1 MDAYRLYT
9 VVPDLVRFIEN
20 LTNIYVRY
28 NRTRLKGRLG
38 VEDCKFA
45 LASLFDVLLTVC
57 KVTHRSPPQCK
68 GMSGQAETSY
78 HGIDIISY
86 FVNLDDLTLS
96 QSPYSTVAGTA
107 VSESGTCKCIGD
119 GPLHALLLRVPLPE
133 PQASSARGC
142 AQLSA
147 LV

>member
-1 MDAYRLYT
+1 MNSATNILDRWIAADTRRLTAFVRLEMDAYRLYT

-57 KVTHRSPPQCK
+57 KVSPLEAFP
-68 GMSGQAETSY
+68 
-78 HGIDIISY
+78 
-86 FVNLDDLTLS
+86 F
-96 QSPYSTVAGTA
+96 
-107 VSESGTCKCIGD
+107 
-119 GPLHALLLRVPLPE
+119 
-133 PQASSARGC
+133 
-142 AQLSA
+142 
-147 LV
+147 